1 MRNLAKWGM
10 FAFLCVALSTSF
22 VGCSDDDP
30 DYSNVTPP
38 TVEVSYSISG
48 RVTSMDGN
56 GLAATVS
63 LNNGTST
70 QTGTDGTFAFADVAA
85 GSYTLTASASGK
97 QTKETT
103 VTVGDNASG
112 ANVVWNVSLPNEGTT
127 IEVVAGSDTEANV
140 TSETIEGNDEG
151 AVTVTVTVP
160 EAAALPEGSSIV
172 ITPIYTLDEIE
183 TGTRAATRTVESVM
197 LIGTNVACT
206 DASATLS
213 SPIQLMYDVD
223 AEVAAGITVQ
233 KYVDGQWVNA
243 EYTLEGGQVTVQADE
258 FTSYTLLFNADVTT
272 SVTTTPLTF
281 GQDLWD
287 NLYGSGDMTVESASF
302 TYQIGTE
309 ITSSGTDRITA
320 YLIEILARMA
330 GASVTTATGTY
341 PLNVTLPIG
350 TALQLSGTQQVT
362 TLTVSAQNRS
372 VSGRQYGDV
381 SVSATTYNRNHNG
394 GTNG

>member
-1 MRNLAKWGM
+1 M
-10 FAFLCVALSTSF
+10 
-22 VGCSDDDP
+22 
-30 DYSNVTPP
+30 
-38 TVEVSYSISG
+38 
-48 RVTSMDGN
+48 
-56 GLAATVS
+56 
-63 LNNGTST
+63 
-70 QTGTDGTFAFADVAA
+70 
-85 GSYTLTASASGK
+85 
-97 QTKETT
+97 
-103 VTVGDNASG
+103 
-112 ANVVWNVSLPNEGTT
+112 
-127 IEVVAGSDTEANV
+127 
-140 TSETIEGNDEG
+140 
-151 AVTVTVTVP
+151 
-160 EAAALPEGSSIV
+160 PEGSSVV

-183 TGTRAATRTVESVM
+183 AGTRAATRAVESVM

-258 FTSYTLLFNADVTT
+258 FTSYALLFNADVTT